1 MVEYTYH
8 IEKWHE
14 NYPELDAIYRQ
25 HYQEMCD
32 RQAENGIHL
41 SPYDIRLDQ
50 YLAASHGGWLIS
62 YVARLNGKAIGYCNA
77 YITNDMH
84 NQDLIAQEDALYV
97 LPEHRKGVG
106 RKLVQFGLNDLRD
119 RGVKRLNVS
128 AMVDLRVALMWRR
141 MGFKDS
147 SINMTFTF

>member
-97 LPEHRKGVG
+97 LPEHRF
-106 RKLVQFGLNDLRD
+106 RYND
-119 RGVKRLNVS
+119 
-128 AMVDLRVALMWRR
+128 
-141 MGFKDS
+141 
-147 SINMTFTF
+147 